1 MNFLTIRI
9 LKKILNFLTTNPH
22 DHYYKRYVYINNFK
36 ETKSHNTLETTPA
49 GTSREVPASSSSSST
64 PKTAALNDNIL
75 IISIDVYYNLYHKTS
90 VIKCS
95 KFMPSSLI
103 IIIMYLTQTQAKSCD
118 DYNYNKI

>member
-1 MNFLTIRI
+1 M
-9 LKKILNFLTTNPH
+9 
-22 DHYYKRYVYINNFK
+22 
-36 ETKSHNTLETTPA
+36 ETTPA